1 VQLGEDYRRDA
12 EGAEE
17 EERLRRLT
25 LVTGNR
31 RTIAIVMDL
40 INRRE
45 MHSARDRVRDEE
57 LGPDNVK
64 PFGPYG
70 AGFFTAHP
78 IGLIVALALVFVA
91 WRLPEAR
98 WFTIYSLPF
107 GAIVGFV
114 LWMRHRGK
122 GFPSPPTLAPK
133 SK

>member
-1 VQLGEDYRRDA
+1 
-12 EGAEE
+12 
-17 EERLRRLT
+17 
-25 LVTGNR
+25 
-31 RTIAIVMDL
+31 MDP
-40 INRRE
+40 INRHEPR
-45 MHSARDRVRDEE
+45 SVRDRARDDE

-78 IGLIVALALVFVA
+78 IGLIVAAAIVFVA

-107 GAIVGFV
+107 GVIVGLV
-114 LWMRHRGK
+114 LWMRHRGR
-122 GFPSPPTLAPK
+122 GFPSPPSLAPK

>member
-1 VQLGEDYRRDA
+1 MRVA
-12 EGAEE
+12 
-17 EERLRRLT
+17 
-25 LVTGNR
+25 
-31 RTIAIVMDL
+31 MDL
-40 INRRE
+40 INRHELRP
-45 MHSARDRVRDEE
+45 ARDRAGDDE

-78 IGLIVALALVFVA
+78 IGLIVAVALVFVA

-107 GAIVGFV
+107 GVIVGFV
-114 LWMRHRGK
+114 LWERHRGK
-122 GFPSPPTLAPK
+122 GFPSPPSLAPK

>member
-1 VQLGEDYRRDA
+1 MY
-12 EGAEE
+12 
-17 EERLRRLT
+17 
-25 LVTGNR
+25 
-31 RTIAIVMDL
+31 L

-45 MHSARDRVRDEE
+45 LHSARDRARDEE
-57 LGPDNVK
+57 LGPDTVK

-78 IGLIVALALVFVA
+78 IGLIVAVALVFVA

-98 WFTIYSLPF
+98 WFTIYSLPC
-107 GAIVGFV
+107 GAIIGFV

-122 GFPSPPTLAPK
+122 GFPSPPSLAPT